1 MDLCR
6 DLAEFSAFTHA
17 MRTGAM
23 TPPKPAPAPAPVVA
37 PVAPPPRPTLIGASE
52 AVEPAAPDRPPARHT
67 WIATVAVLGV
77 LVLVVLLL
85 VYFLDT

>member
-1 MDLCR
+1 
-6 DLAEFSAFTHA
+6 
-17 MRTGAM
+17 
-23 TPPKPAPAPAPVVA
+23 
-37 PVAPPPRPTLIGASE
+37 VAPPPRPTLIGASE